1 MKRSVLSERLISPD
15 DSARGSQPSSEHP
28 TATALNIPA
37 TRGGES
43 WAGASPSRLIAG
55 SSGEG
60 QHAGSLSLSYGT
72 SPGHGMGYLMRSRR
86 YNKAHPPQE
95 SSFQSLLQ
103 SHDESSERIASLDL
117 GLDLDMEAGPAA
129 PLLPDDREQKDA
141 LNAAVTDGIISSPL
155 MDYEGEESM
164 NEYWNLPSRRTM
176 KMNLATS
183 EQSPPIHKDQNQIMK
198 AAVFGGIN
206 AVAGIPALV
215 SCMLQSVLPL

>member
-1 MKRSVLSERLISPD
+1 MKRSELSERLISPE
-15 DSARGSQPSSEHP
+15 DSASGSQPSSEHQ

-37 TRGGES
+37 TRGGEN

-86 YNKAHPPQE
+86 YNKGQPPQE
-95 SSFQSLLQ
+95 SSFHSLLQ
-103 SHDESSERIASLDL
+103 SHDESSERIAA
-117 GLDLDMEAGPAA
+117 LDLDMEAGPAA
-129 PLLPDDREQKDA
+129 PLLPDEREQKDA
-141 LNAAVTDGIISSPL
+141 LNAPVTDGMLSSPS

-176 KMNLATS
+176 KRNLTTT
-183 EQSPPIHKDQNQIMK
+183 EESPPTHKDQNQIMK

-215 SCMLQSVLPL
+215 SCGLHCVLPP